1 MKVRNGCCTVHSPSM
16 HYAFMPYTSCRLN
29 FPNIRPQEF
38 EIDRCPVA
46 ATELDK
52 LGSYLHGG
60 GKGGTGN
67 GLD

>member
-1 MKVRNGCCTVHSPSM
+1 M